1 MAVRAKFRCRSV
13 EMYDTEPRTVTVVG
27 RDGRSE
33 ERRTWSRTYK
43 FFAEYDHR
51 LPEDQRFALATPSGS
66 VEIHVDNPAV
76 SFEPGRQYY
85 LDFTPAD

>member
-1 MAVRAKFRCRSV
+1 MTRAKFRCRSV
-13 EMYDTEPRTVTVVG
+13 EMSSTEPHTSTVY
-27 RDGRSE
+27 RDGQIE
-33 ERRTWSRTYK
+33 ERKVWPRTYK

-76 SFEPGRQYY
+76 SFKPGKLYY